1 MNRNELAELLEG
13 EAAKLSPEGKELW
26 KEMEVLVELNP
37 EDGDTLSQQAGINN
51 RTAILPSHE
60 RHALE
65 RLTELRAG
73 LYNSDNVEEQGESGE
88 RHRVQAVLIAAGLKD
103 VSEGR
108 LADPEMTVGQ
118 ALVRLRQ

>member
-1 MNRNELAELLEG
+1 MSRRELVELLEG

-26 KEMEVLVELNP
+26 KEMEVLVQLDP
-37 EDGDTLSQQAGINN
+37 EDEDTLSQQEEINN
-51 RTAILPSHE
+51 RTAILPPLE

-73 LYNSDNVEEQGESGE
+73 LYNSDKVEEQGESGE
-88 RHRVQAVLIAAGLKD
+88 RHRVQAALIAAALKD

-108 LADPEMTVGQ
+108 LADPEMTVEQ
-118 ALVRLRQ
+118 ALARLRQ

>member
-1 MNRNELAELLEG
+1 VNRNELAELLEG

-73 LYNSDNVEEQGESGE
+73 LYNSDGVEEQGESGE

>member
-1 MNRNELAELLEG
+1 VNRNELVELLEG

-26 KEMEVLVELNP
+26 KEMGVLVELDP
-37 EDGDTLSQQAGINN
+37 EDEDTLSQQAEINN
-51 RTAILPSHE
+51 RTAIFPPHE

-73 LYNSDNVEEQGESGE
+73 LYNSDGVEEQGESGE

>member
-1 MNRNELAELLEG
+1 MNRNELVELLEG

-26 KEMEVLVELNP
+26 KEMEVLVELDP
-37 EDGDTLSQQAGINN
+37 EDEDTLSQQEEINN
-51 RTAILPSHE
+51 RTAILPPHE

-73 LYNSDNVEEQGESGE
+73 LYHSDNVEEQGESGE
-88 RHRVQAVLIAAGLKD
+88 SHRVQAALIAAALKD

-108 LADPEMTVGQ
+108 LADPEMTVEQ
-118 ALVRLRQ
+118 ALWRLRQ

>member
-1 MNRNELAELLEG
+1 MNRNDLVELLEG

-26 KEMEVLVELNP
+26 KEMEVLVELDP
-37 EDGDTLSQQAGINN
+37 EDEDTLSQQAEINN
-51 RTAILPSHE
+51 RTAIFPPHE

-73 LYNSDNVEEQGESGE
+73 LYNSDDVEEQGESGE

-108 LADPEMTVGQ
+108 LADPEMTVEQ
-118 ALVRLRQ
+118 ALGRLRQ

>member
-1 MNRNELAELLEG
+1 MSRNELVELLEG

-26 KEMEVLVELNP
+26 KEMEVLVELDP
-37 EDGDTLSQQAGINN
+37 EDEDTLSQQEEINN
-51 RTAILPSHE
+51 RTAILPPPE

-73 LYNSDNVEEQGESGE
+73 LYHSDNVEEQGESGE
-88 RHRVQAVLIAAGLKD
+88 SHRVQAALIAAALKD

-108 LADPEMTVGQ
+108 LADPEMTVEQ
-118 ALVRLRQ
+118 ALWRLRQ

>member
-1 MNRNELAELLEG
+1 MSRNELVELLEG
-13 EAAKLSPEGKELW
+13 EAAKLSPEGKQLW
-26 KEMEVLVELNP
+26 KEMEVLVELDP
-37 EDGDTLSQQAGINN
+37 EDEDTLSQQEEINN
-51 RTAILPSHE
+51 RTAILPPNE

-88 RHRVQAVLIAAGLKD
+88 GHRVQAALIAAALKD

-108 LADPEMTVGQ
+108 LADPEMTVEQ
-118 ALVRLRQ
+118 ALARLRQ

>member
-1 MNRNELAELLEG
+1 VNRNELAELLEG

-37 EDGDTLSQQAGINN
+37 EDGDTLSQQAEINN

-88 RHRVQAVLIAAGLKD
+88 RHRVQAALIAAGLKD

-108 LADPEMTVGQ
+108 LADPEMTIGQ
-118 ALVRLRQ
+118 ALARLRQ

>member
-1 MNRNELAELLEG
+1 MNRNDLVELLEG

-26 KEMEVLVELNP
+26 KEMEVLVELDP
-37 EDGDTLSQQAGINN
+37 EDEDTLSQQAEINN
-51 RTAILPSHE
+51 RTAIFPPHE

-73 LYNSDNVEEQGESGE
+73 LYNSDDVEEQGESGE
-88 RHRVQAVLIAAGLKD
+88 RHRVQAVLVAAGLKD

-108 LADPEMTVGQ
+108 LADPEMTVEQ
-118 ALVRLRQ
+118 ALGRLRQ

>member
-1 MNRNELAELLEG
+1 VNRNELAELLEG

-51 RTAILPSHE
+51 RTAILPPHE

-73 LYNSDNVEEQGESGE
+73 LYNSDDVEEQGESGE
-88 RHRVQAVLIAAGLKD
+88 RHRVQAALIAAGLKD

-108 LADPEMTVGQ
+108 LADPEMTIGQ
-118 ALVRLRQ
+118 ALARLRQ

>member
-1 MNRNELAELLEG
+1 MRIR
-13 EAAKLSPEGKELW
+13 S
-26 KEMEVLVELNP
+26 
-37 EDGDTLSQQAGINN
+37 N
-51 RTAILPSHE
+51 RTAILPPHE

-73 LYNSDNVEEQGESGE
+73 LYNSDNFEDQGESGE

-108 LADPEMTVGQ
+108 LADPEMTIGQ
-118 ALVRLRQ
+118 ALARLRQ

>member
-88 RHRVQAVLIAAGLKD
+88 RHRVQAALIAAGLKD

-108 LADPEMTVGQ
+108 LADPEMTIGQ
-118 ALVRLRQ
+118 ALARLRQ

>member
-1 MNRNELAELLEG
+1 
-13 EAAKLSPEGKELW
+13 
-26 KEMEVLVELNP
+26 VEK
-37 EDGDTLSQQAGINN
+37 DG
-51 RTAILPSHE
+51 

-73 LYNSDNVEEQGESGE
+73 LFNSDDVEEQGESGE

-108 LADPEMTVGQ
+108 LADAQMTVEQ
-118 ALVRLRQ
+118 ALARLRQ

>member
-60 RHALE
+60 RHAIE
-65 RLTELRAG
+65 RLTE

-88 RHRVQAVLIAAGLKD
+88 RHRVQAALIAAGLKD

-108 LADPEMTVGQ
+108 LADPEMTIGQ
-118 ALVRLRQ
+118 ALARLRQ

>member
-1 MNRNELAELLEG
+1 VSRNELVELLEG

-26 KEMEVLVELNP
+26 KEMEVLVELDP
-37 EDGDTLSQQAGINN
+37 EDEDTLSLQEEINN
-51 RTAILPSHE
+51 RTAILPPHE

-88 RHRVQAVLIAAGLKD
+88 SHRVQAALKD

-108 LADPEMTVGQ
+108 LADPEMTVEQ
-118 ALVRLRQ
+118 ALWRLRQ